1 MACGKLIRHNKREA
15 VVSAVQ
21 AQATITP
28 RRSAPRGMLAARRTE
43 RRDRLIASALAL
55 VLLAGYVLNFV
66 SLKQLSQDLG
76 GYIAHALTRQA

>member
-1 MACGKLIRHNKREA
+1 M
-15 VVSAVQ
+15 SALQ
-21 AQATITP
+21 ALATIVP
-28 RRSAPRGMLAARRTE
+28 RQSAPRGMLAARRTE

>member
-1 MACGKLIRHNKREA
+1 
-15 VVSAVQ
+15 
-21 AQATITP
+21 
-28 RRSAPRGMLAARRTE
+28 MLAARRTE